1 MPRIIRRRRGTAAV
15 AAALGLSLVLAA
27 CGGDDDSGG
36 EETAAGGGDDATAVD
51 CADYEEF
58 GDLEG
63 TRVTV
68 YTSIV
73 APEDQAYIN
82 SYAPFEECTG
92 VDVQYEGSKEFEAQ
106 LPVRIQAGNPPDIA
120 FIPQPGLLQTLV
132 REFDAVVPVGEAA
145 EANVDENYDPV
156 WKEYGSVDGVFYAPP
171 NSSNVKSFVW
181 YSPAAFEENGYEAPT
196 TWDDLIALTDQ
207 ITEDHAEGATKA
219 WCAGIGSG
227 DATGWPA
234 TDWTEDLIL
243 RNAGPDVYDQWWKH
257 EIPFNDPQVVEALD
271 QAGEILKNPEYV
283 NGGLGDVS
291 TIATTTFQD
300 GGLPILDG
308 SCFLHRQASFYA
320 ANFEDAGASTV
331 AEDGDVFA
339 FYLPGP
345 TEEDK
350 PVLVGGEFTAAFR
363 SAPEVEAFQAYLTSP
378 EWANLRAKEGFGW
391 LNANKGLDVANVDS
405 EISKLSVE
413 ILQDPES
420 VQRFDGSDLMPGAV
434 GAGSFWQGM
443 TDWIT
448 GASSEEVLTF
458 IENSWP
464 AS

>member
-1 MPRIIRRRRGTAAV
+1 MARTVVRRRGAAV
-15 AAALGLSLVLAA
+15 LVGALGLSLVLTA
-27 CGGDDDSGG
+27 CGGDDDDDS
-36 EETAAGGGDDATAVD
+36 TAGGGSTGAATDVD
-51 CADYEEF
+51 CADYEQF
-58 GDLEG
+58 GDLQG
-63 TRVTV
+63 KTVTV

-73 APEDQAYIN
+73 APEDAAYIN
-82 SYAPFEECTG
+82 SYVPFEDCTG

-106 LPVRIQAGNPPDIA
+106 LPVRIQAGNPPDVA

-132 REFDAVVPVGEAA
+132 REFDAIVPVGDVAS
-145 EANVDENYDPV
+145 ANVDEFYDPA
-156 WKEYGSVDGVFYAPP
+156 WKDYGSVDGTFYAPP

-181 YSPAAFEENGYEAPT
+181 YSPAAFEENGYEIPT
-196 TWDDLIALTDQ
+196 TWDDLMALTEQ

-234 TDWTEDLIL
+234 TDWMEDLIL
-243 RNAGPDVYDQWWKH
+243 RNNGPDVYDQWWKH
-257 EIPFNDPQVVEALD
+257 EIPFNDPQIVDALD
-271 QAGEILKNPEYV
+271 QAGEILKNPDFV

-291 TIATTTFQD
+291 SIATTTFQD
-300 GGLPILDG
+300 GGLGILDG
-308 SCFLHRQASFYA
+308 SCYLHRQASFYA
-320 ANFEDAGASTV
+320 ANFQDAGAANVS
-331 AEDGDVFA
+331 ADGDVFA

-345 TEEDK
+345 SADEK

-378 EWANLRAKEGFGW
+378 AWSNLRAQEGFGF
-391 LNANKGLDVANVDS
+391 LSANSGLDPANVES

-413 ILQDPES
+413 ILNDPNS

-448 GASSEEVLTF
+448 GAESQEVLDF
-458 IENSWP
+458 IEESWP
-464 AS
+464 TS

>member
-1 MPRIIRRRRGTAAV
+1 MARIVRRRRGSRRRRRCARSVARPRRLRRRRRRRRRAPRAAE
-15 AAALGLSLVLAA
+15 A
-27 CGGDDDSGG
+27 
-36 EETAAGGGDDATAVD
+36 DDATAVD
-51 CADYEEF
+51 CADYEAF

-73 APEDQAYIN
+73 APEDAAYIN

-132 REFDAVVPVGEAA
+132 REFDAIVPVGEAA
-145 EANVDENYDPV
+145 EANVDEYYDPA

-181 YSPAAFEENGYEAPT
+181 YSPAAFEENGYEIPT
-196 TWDDLIALTDQ
+196 TWDDLIALTEQ

-234 TDWTEDLIL
+234 TDWMEDIIL
-243 RNAGPDVYDQWWKH
+243 RNNGPEVYDQWWKH
-257 EIPFNDPQVVEALD
+257 EIPFNDPQIVDALD
-271 QAGEILKNPEYV
+271 QAGEILKNPDFV

-320 ANFEDAGASTV
+320 ANFQDAGAGTRRRGRRRLRLLPAW
-331 AEDGDVFA
+331 AERGREAGARRWRVHRCLPLGSRGGG
-339 FYLPGP
+339 LPGLP
-345 TEEDK
+345 H
-350 PVLVGGEFTAAFR
+350 LARVGEPA
-363 SAPEVEAFQAYLTSP
+363 
-378 EWANLRAKEGFGW
+378 
-391 LNANKGLDVANVDS
+391 
-405 EISKLSVE
+405 
-413 ILQDPES
+413 
-420 VQRFDGSDLMPGAV
+420 
-434 GAGSFWQGM
+434 GAGGLRVPVRQQGPGPGERRQR
-443 TDWIT
+443 DLQAVR
-448 GASSEEVLTF
+448 GDSPGSQLG
-458 IENSWP
+458 P
-464 AS
+464 AVRRLRPHARRRRRR